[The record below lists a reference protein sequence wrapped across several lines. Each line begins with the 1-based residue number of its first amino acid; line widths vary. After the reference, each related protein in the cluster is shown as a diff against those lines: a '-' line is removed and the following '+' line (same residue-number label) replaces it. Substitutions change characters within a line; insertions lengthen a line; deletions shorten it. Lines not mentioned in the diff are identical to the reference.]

1 MAAFI
6 PGSELGLMIAL
17 TESRSAPGHICASA
31 HQRTTVFAGRIAVN
45 QFIRDR
51 LGKVGVA
58 K

>member
-1 MAAFI
+1 VKAEARQAECVAA
-6 PGSELGLMIAL
+6 
-17 TESRSAPGHICASA
+17 A
-31 HQRTTVFAGRIAVN
+31 HQRTTVFAERIAIN